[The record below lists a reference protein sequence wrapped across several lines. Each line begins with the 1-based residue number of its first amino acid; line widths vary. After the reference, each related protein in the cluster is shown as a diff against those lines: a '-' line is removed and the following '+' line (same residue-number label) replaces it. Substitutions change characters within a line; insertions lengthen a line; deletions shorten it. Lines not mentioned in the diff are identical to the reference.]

1 MTYPADR
8 HAQATLSGR
17 ELALKRRQAMALHGK
32 AGSAKP
38 AGAPARQ
45 RPEMAA
51 ASSAASQSR
60 PASAVSAAPV
70 VRAAAFAPV
79 SAPTASLNPPQAQLS
94 AARARRQA
102 LSQQGKAAV
111 KLAGSGGPSAH
122 LRTSVAA
129 ISREASSQDVS
140 ASCGCATEQSCGCGC
155 ADVATAPALS
165 TQSAV
170 LTPAADVSNAVRAV
184 PMAGGRA
191 LAQARRAAL
200 AQDGKAGLRRVAQAT
215 KIAASLPGQDWQ
227 VAMSKGATA
236 RQVAM
241 QRRHVQSLV
250 GRAGASAS
258 AESSRPSGRMKAR
271 NTQAPVPMK
280 VEEGHTLSGQRVT
293 GTQVERNQRVSGN
306 EPGSCRAI
314 TGTEYIGS
322 EQFDTLCKTRP
333 APNPP
338 KVGVSTTLRE
348 QRVTGTEVGRSS
360 KMTGDEPGSCRAITG
375 SDYLSAERYK
385 EFCDARPQ
393 PGAQKVGRGT
403 TEMGQRFTG
412 TLVDRPVKVTG
423 GEQGSDRTVTGTS
436 YSMASADTA
445 PNKVEVS
452 TTAQGK
458 AVTGTGLGARKGMT
472 GDEAGACRPVT
483 GTQYL
488 SSEQFVQVCDT
499 EAPAQPRKVSVM
511 SSRDGQSVTG
521 TDVGR
526 SSQVTG
532 SEAGSARAI
541 TGNQYFNA
549 KDFGGASTAAPAK
562 VSAMQTLS
570 GRSVTGSEVAPSPK
584 LSGDESYGCQPVTG
598 VDYIGT
604 QQLAAVCETAPAIAP
619 VAKVAI
625 DQTWK
630 GQKVTGSN
638 AGRSQRVTG
647 NEAGACAP
655 ISGNSYFGQG
665 QYAEFCAA
673 PALQQQRN
681 VQRDST
687 TVSLRAIT
695 GDRPGAGGSVMT
707 GDERGACEPV
717 TGTPYLGM
725 DTMPG
730 QCATS
735 GRFVSRARPVEEPVR
750 DPAPVGFSILTRGHA
765 SLGRER
771 DQAVTGNGMGS
782 ERISGSINKAEGLI
796 TGTPEFRKQ
805 DVQRLQ
811 SQHQEQK
818 DALLQ
823 RAAQRLSGEGS
834 QQGTKVSGDVWLDKS
849 RVTGTEGTSSLMRNL
864 SMRGQPR
871 GTGANAATFREVER
885 PEVPASRV
893 TGSSGNT
900 ERGAPVTVSGG
911 ARG

>member
-1 MTYPADR
+1 MTYPAER

-51 ASSAASQSR
+51 ASSAASSQSR

-70 VRAAAFAPV
+70 VRAAA
-79 SAPTASLNPPQAQLS
+79 SASTASLNPPQTQLS
-94 AARARRQA
+94 PARARRQA
-102 LSQQGKAAV
+102 LSQQGKAAI

-122 LRTSVAA
+122 LRPSVAA
-129 ISREASSQDVS
+129 ISSVASSRDAT
-140 ASCGCATEQSCGCGC
+140 ASCGCATEESCGC
-155 ADVATAPALS
+155 ADAAAAPS
-165 TQSAV
+165 TQSAMFA
-170 LTPAADVSNAVRAV
+170 PAAEVSNAVRAV

-250 GRAGASAS
+250 GRAGACAS

-293 GTQVERNQRVSGN
+293 GTQVERSQRVSGN

-375 SDYLSAERYK
+375 TDYLSAERYQ
-385 EFCDARPQ
+385 EFCDTRPQ

-445 PNKVEVS
+445 PNKVEIS
-452 TTAQGK
+452 TTAKGK

-472 GDEAGACRPVT
+472 GDEVGACRPVT

-488 SSEQFVQVCDT
+488 SSEQFVQVCGT

-511 SSRDGQSVTG
+511 SSREGQSVTG

-526 SSQVTG
+526 SPQVTG

-549 KDFGGASTAAPAK
+549 KDFGGASTTAPAK
-562 VSAMQTLS
+562 VSSMQTLS

-584 LSGDESYGCQPVTG
+584 LSGDEAYGCQPVTG
-598 VDYIGT
+598 VD
-604 QQLAAVCETAPAIAP
+604 
-619 VAKVAI
+619 
-625 DQTWK
+625 
-630 GQKVTGSN
+630 
-638 AGRSQRVTG
+638 
-647 NEAGACAP
+647 
-655 ISGNSYFGQG
+655 
-665 QYAEFCAA
+665 
-673 PALQQQRN
+673 
-681 VQRDST
+681 
-687 TVSLRAIT
+687 
-695 GDRPGAGGSVMT
+695 
-707 GDERGACEPV
+707 
-717 TGTPYLGM
+717 
-725 DTMPG
+725 
-730 QCATS
+730 
-735 GRFVSRARPVEEPVR
+735 
-750 DPAPVGFSILTRGHA
+750 
-765 SLGRER
+765 
-771 DQAVTGNGMGS
+771 
-782 ERISGSINKAEGLI
+782 
-796 TGTPEFRKQ
+796 
-805 DVQRLQ
+805 
-811 SQHQEQK
+811 
-818 DALLQ
+818 
-823 RAAQRLSGEGS
+823 
-834 QQGTKVSGDVWLDKS
+834 
-849 RVTGTEGTSSLMRNL
+849 
-864 SMRGQPR
+864 
-871 GTGANAATFREVER
+871 
-885 PEVPASRV
+885 
-893 TGSSGNT
+893 
-900 ERGAPVTVSGG
+900 
-911 ARG
+911 

>member
-1 MTYPADR
+1 MTHPADR

-51 ASSAASQSR
+51 ALTAASASSQSR
-60 PASAVSAAPV
+60 PAPAAPL
-70 VRAAAFAPV
+70 
-79 SAPTASLNPPQAQLS
+79 SPPQSQLS
-94 AARARRQA
+94 PARARRQA

-111 KLAGSGGPSAH
+111 KQASHGGSGRPSAH
-122 LRTSVAA
+122 LRSVAA
-129 ISREASSQDVS
+129 VAVASVRDAA
-140 ASCGCATEQSCGCGC
+140 ASCGCSTEESCGCGC
-155 ADVATAPALS
+155 ADTAPTPALS
-165 TQSAV
+165 TGGAMAV
-170 LTPAADVSNAVRAV
+170 PAAEGSTAVRAL

-215 KIAASLPGQDWQ
+215 KIAATLPGQDWQ
-227 VAMSKGATA
+227 AAMSKGATA

-250 GRAGASAS
+250 GRAGASVAAS
-258 AESSRPSGRMKAR
+258 PRPSGRMKAR
-271 NTQAPVPMK
+271 DTQAVVPVK

-293 GTQVERNQRVSGN
+293 GTQVERSQRVSGN

-314 TGTEYIGS
+314 TGTEYIGT
-322 EQFDTLCKTRP
+322 EQFDALCKTRP

-348 QRVTGTEVGRSS
+348 QRVSGTEVGRST
-360 KMTGDEPGSCRAITG
+360 KVTGDEPGACRAITG
-375 SDYLSAERYK
+375 SDYLSAERYQ
-385 EFCDARPQ
+385 EFCETRPQ
-393 PGAQKVGRGT
+393 AGAEKVGRGT

-412 TLVDRPVKVTG
+412 TLVDRQVKVTG
-423 GEQGSDRTVTGTS
+423 GEQGADRALTGTR
-436 YSMASADTA
+436 YSTVGADTA

-452 TTAQGK
+452 TTASGK
-458 AVTGTGLGARKGMT
+458 TVTGTGVGARKSMT

-488 SSEQFVQVCDT
+488 SSEQFSQFCKT
-499 EAPAQPRKVSVM
+499 SAPTQPRKISVM

-526 SSQVTG
+526 SAHVTG
-532 SEAGSARAI
+532 NEAGSSRAVS
-541 TGNQYFNA
+541 GNQYFNA
-549 KDFGGASTAAPAK
+549 KDFGGATAAAPAK
-562 VSAMQTLS
+562 VGVMQTLG

-584 LSGDESYGCQPVTG
+584 LSGDESFGCKPVTG
-598 VDYIGT
+598 IDYIGA
-604 QQLAAVCETAPAIAP
+604 QQLGAVCEAPEVIAP
-619 VAKVAI
+619 IAKVVV
-625 DQTWK
+625 DQTWN
-630 GQKVTGSN
+630 GQRVTGSN
-638 AGRSQRVTG
+638 PGRAMRVTG

-655 ISGNSYFGQG
+655 ISGNSYIGQG
-665 QYAEFCAA
+665 QFQAFCEA

-681 VQRDST
+681 VQRDSA
-687 TVSLRAIT
+687 TVSLRAIS
-695 GDRPGAGGSVMT
+695 GDRPGAGGSMMT
-707 GDERGACEPV
+707 GDERGACGPV
-717 TGTPYLGM
+717 TGTPYLGL

-735 GRFVSRARPVEEPVR
+735 GRFVSRARPAEAPAR
-750 DPAPVGFSILTRGHA
+750 DAAPITFSILTPGHA

-771 DQAVTGNGMGS
+771 GLDVTGNGMGTD
-782 ERISGSINKAEGLI
+782 RLTGSINKAEGLI

-805 DVQRLQ
+805 DMQRFQ
-811 SQHQEQK
+811 AQQQEQQ
-818 DALLQ
+818 DTVQ
-823 RAAQRLSGEGS
+823 RAAQRLTGEGS
-834 QQGTKVSGDVWLDKS
+834 QQGTRISGDIWLEQS
-849 RVTGTEGTSSLMRNL
+849 RVTGTEGTSSLVRNP

-871 GTGANAATFREVER
+871 GMGSNAATFREVER
-885 PEVPASRV
+885 PEVPSSRV

-900 ERGAPVTVSGG
+900 ERGAAVTVSGG